1 MSTREGFATVC
12 RDVCQE
18 RGWDLLPSGIRVA
31 LEGDRHQLV
40 ELDFFEYQTRPL
52 VRLTTRIGS
61 ADEVSEVR
69 LSLALQL
76 NSELAHGAFALRD
89 GELVMVDT
97 LVLEDTDPGELDA
110 VVDYLAT
117 TADRYEDRLFGR
129 DEH

>member
-31 LEGDRHQLV
+31 LRGDRHQLV